1 MEKNYLTELKEAI
14 KDTNL
19 DVDFDKLDLDKDLS
33 AQGIDSVDYINM
45 LFAIEDYFHI
55 SIPDD
60 ALLNGKLDTLNKI
73 FSFIADV
80 KSE

>member
-1 MEKNYLTELKEAI
+1 MARNYLDELKEAI

-73 FSFIADV
+73 FNFIADV
-80 KSE
+80 KS